1 MPQNPADFDPSYSPN
16 ERAEMAHNEPNCSH
30 CADSG
35 YLQDDNGQALFCECP
50 EGNPVTRLDDL
61 FRRRSALDEAWLSRV
76 RASLLIPFEA
86 DPMDGEGDPYYANF

>member
-50 EGNPVTRLDDL
+50 EGNPVTRLDGL
-61 FRRRSALDEAWLSRV
+61 GGIFPE
-76 RASLLIPFEA
+76 P

>member
-61 FRRRSALDEAWLSRV
+61 FRIFPESA
-76 RASLLIPFEA
+76 
-86 DPMDGEGDPYYANF
+86 PMDGEGDPYYANF